1 MEAANVSSD
10 HPLSVFKIFI
20 VGFAAMAGFSCAT
33 SGIEVKVEMYA
44 SVPDESGK
52 GCFSYNK
59 FTSCLLLNNLL
70 FIVLVLRPISSIVA
84 TQWQSLS
91 FTNQRVEAPQSINST
106 NNACHRNGID
116 VLYPLMKRIDWNLK
130 KERNKNKV
138 V

>member
-52 GCFSYNK
+52 GCRLKSAPA
-59 FTSCLLLNNLL
+59 L
-70 FIVLVLRPISSIVA
+70 FRLELEGTASIYVCRWCIYPYIGQLFLIVVRADISEICNVPNRVCTVSLVFEGSS
-84 TQWQSLS
+84 
-91 FTNQRVEAPQSINST
+91 
-106 NNACHRNGID
+106 
-116 VLYPLMKRIDWNLK
+116 
-130 KERNKNKV
+130 
-138 V
+138 

>member
-52 GCFSYNK
+52 GW
-59 FTSCLLLNNLL
+59 
-70 FIVLVLRPISSIVA
+70 PISSIVA

-106 NNACHRNGID
+106 VH
-116 VLYPLMKRIDWNLK
+116 
-130 KERNKNKV
+130 
-138 V
+138 